1 MKWLETDTANCSVGR
16 ALDVVGEKWSLLIV
30 RDAFNGVR
38 RYEEFRR
45 HIGLSEAVLADRL
58 RKLTAAGILRAEPY
72 REPGTRTRSEYRL
85 TPKGRDLWPVLL
97 ALKQWGDAHAADP
110 EGPSSTSGTPA
121 AARPSAS
128 SSSARVRSTP
138 PSARATS
145 PSAPARV
152 PDRSPAEARHLLAYP
167 RSAA

>member
-1 MKWLETDTANCSVGR
+1 MKWLETDTANCSVR
-16 ALDVVGEKWSLLIV
+16 RTLDVVGEKWSLLIV

-110 EGPSSTSGTPA
+110 EGPSLDIRHTACGAPVRVVVECQGDERATLGPRDVSVRPGPG
-121 AARPSAS
+121 ARP
-128 SSSARVRSTP
+128 
-138 PSARATS
+138 
-145 PSAPARV
+145 
-152 PDRSPAEARHLLAYP
+152 LAD
-167 RSAA
+167 